1 MLYLI
6 LTDTYVETE
15 NMLQFETV
23 FLLDFVNIEPL
34 KSFVK
39 KIIVGDQNVQG
50 KLICLNR
57 SDKITN

>member
-15 NMLQFETV
+15 NMLQFETI
-23 FLLDFVNIEPL
+23 FLLDFVNIEPP

-39 KIIVGDQNVQG
+39 KIYSPGPECSG
-50 KLICLNR
+50 KIDMLE
-57 SDKITN
+57 